1 MLLTLSSPKLKGSLE
16 ESHHRCKI
24 KSIRHMTRACL
35 VSLHQASQQ
44 TNKEQNRTQ
53 LIQLHQD
60 KVLHHNHPRRLVDL
74 RVVAMMIYFL
84 NYDDETNEMEI
95 KKFSNNYKYMTY
107 S

>member
-1 MLLTLSSPKLKGSLE
+1 
-16 ESHHRCKI
+16 
-24 KSIRHMTRACL
+24 MTRACL
-35 VSLHQASQQ
+35 VSQHQASQQ

-60 KVLHHNHPRRLVDL
+60 KVLHLNHLRRLVDL

-84 NYDDETNEMEI
+84 NYEDETNVMEI